1 MGRSLNAVL
10 DALPG
15 ERRREI
21 DARYRELVNEL
32 ESLKAL
38 RRDLGISQEKI
49 AEALGMTQPAVS
61 KVENEADMLVSTL
74 RKYVE
79 ALGGELDIVVR
90 LPHREP
96 IRLGSLSDL
105 MDDDPGRTRVA

>member
-1 MGRSLNAVL
+1 
-10 DALPG
+10 
-15 ERRREI
+15 
-21 DARYRELVNEL
+21 
-32 ESLKAL
+32 
-38 RRDLGISQEKI
+38 
-49 AEALGMTQPAVS
+49 AEAMGMTQPAVS

-79 ALGGELDIVVR
+79 ALGGELDIIIR

-105 MDDDPGRTRVA
+105 VDDDRDRSEVA

>member
-1 MGRSLNAVL
+1 MGRSLDAVL
-10 DALPG
+10 DALP
-15 ERRREI
+15 ESRRREI
-21 DARYRELVNEL
+21 DARYRELVSEL

-49 AEALGMTQPAVS
+49 AEAMGMTQPAVS

-79 ALGGELDIVVR
+79 ALGGELDVIIR

-96 IRLGSLSDL
+96 IRLKSFCDL
-105 MDDDPGRTRVA
+105 VEDDSSQSEVA

>member
-10 DALPG
+10 DALPE

-21 DARYRELVNEL
+21 DARYRELVSEL

-49 AEALGMTQPAVS
+49 AESMGMTQPAVS

-79 ALGGELDIVVR
+79 ALGGELDIIIR
-90 LPHREP
+90 LPHRAP
-96 IRLGSLSDL
+96 IRLNSLSDL
-105 MDDDPGRTRVA
+105 VDDDRDRSEVA